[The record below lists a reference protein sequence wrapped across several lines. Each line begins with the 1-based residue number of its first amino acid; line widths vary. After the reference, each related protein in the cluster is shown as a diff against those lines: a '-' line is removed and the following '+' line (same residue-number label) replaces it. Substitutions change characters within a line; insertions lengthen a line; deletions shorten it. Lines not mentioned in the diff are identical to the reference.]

1 MEASLFSISDFI
13 QETCG
18 WIGCAMNLYFFV
30 KPIVPFVNVIKG
42 KINFEESPGIYV
54 TVLYI
59 NSVCWYTYGELTFS
73 DQMRLSYIIGSFIY
87 LVLLCIYLYYE
98 IKKYLFDTILNILL
112 LITGTYSLYVGL
124 TFILDED
131 QIAAKFC
138 NAASL
143 VYFFFPI
150 QIIYKV
156 INYKNYKLIQVI
168 DNIINIFTSSMWIIY
183 GTLILENL
191 LVYPHIINVILS
203 LIQLYLYYSYKNK
216 FSYIEG
222 KESNIIRIE
231 NIGDEKNFEEN
242 NKIKG
247 FDEAQEGLKER
258 PVKIIDQ
265 ANKDN

>member
-13 QETCG
+13 QEVCG
-18 WIGCAMNLYFFV
+18 WIGCVMNLYFYV
-30 KPIVPFVNVIKG
+30 KPIMPFVSVIKG
-42 KINFEESPGIYV
+42 KKNFEESPGLYV
-54 TVLYI
+54 TILYI

-73 DQMRLSYIIGSFIY
+73 DQMRISYIIGSIIY
-87 LVLLCIYLYYE
+87 LGLICIYLYYE
-98 IKKYLFDTILNILL
+98 INKYLFDTILNILI

-124 TFILDED
+124 AIILDED

-138 NAASL
+138 NVASL
-143 VYFFFPI
+143 VYFFFPV

-156 INYKNYKLIQVI
+156 INYKNYKIISVK
-168 DNIINIFTSSMWIIY
+168 DNIINIFTSSMWIVY

-191 LVYPHIINVILS
+191 LVYPHVINVILS
-203 LIQLYLYYSYKNK
+203 FIQLYLYYNYKNK
-216 FSYIEG
+216 FPYIAEE
-222 KESNIIRIE
+222 ESNTIGIE
-231 NIGDEKNFEEN
+231 NNGEEKNLEET

-265 ANKDN
+265 VNKDN